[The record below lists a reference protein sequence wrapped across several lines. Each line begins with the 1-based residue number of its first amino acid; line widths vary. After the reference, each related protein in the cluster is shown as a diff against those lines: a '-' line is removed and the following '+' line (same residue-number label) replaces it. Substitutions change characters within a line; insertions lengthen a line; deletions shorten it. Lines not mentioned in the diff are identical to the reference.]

1 VTDIDEWSGATGQL
15 ARVRSVVGGTRIY
28 VEFPNGSLAWVGTP
42 EPVEF
47 PDGQIVMLFPDR
59 VEAAPA
65 DLWREDSIVS
75 VVRIKNGDTTVVEY
89 AGQIR
94 SIPTN
99 DVKYEVGNTVEFLP
113 SGVTRVLDSTPLS
126 LLDLPEI
133 ADKAIDEFEV
143 KDTRNLG
150 TFDDFGGL
158 PDVIDRARKL
168 IETPLKY
175 SKELSEIG
183 APQARGVLFIG
194 EPGTGKTM
202 LARIIAR
209 ESGAA
214 FYQIN
219 GPEVVSKWLG
229 QSEELLRKIFDRAK
243 AKPSAIIFFDE
254 FDSIAEERR
263 DESHEASRRLVAQL
277 LTLMD
282 DCNRS
287 QTGNVIVIAATNR
300 PNAIDPAL
308 RRPGR
313 FDWKIYFPLPD
324 RDGREQILKAS
335 CKKLNVVENLPHGEV
350 AEMTD
355 GWTPADL
362 AEIWKEAAILAVTDG
377 GRDRIMAE
385 DYIGGF
391 QWVNSLKQSVKEYE

>member
-1 VTDIDEWSGATGQL
+1 L
-15 ARVRSVVGGTRIY
+15 ARVRGVVGGTRIY
-28 VEFPNGSLAWVGTP
+28 VEFPNATYAWVGTP

-47 PDGQIVMLFPDR
+47 QDGQVVLLFPDR

-65 DLWREDSIVS
+65 DLWREGSMIS
-75 VVRIKNGDTTVVEY
+75 VVRIKNSETTVVEY
-89 AGQIR
+89 AGHIR

-99 DVKYEVGNTVEFLP
+99 DVNYEVGNTVELLS
-113 SGVTRVLDSTPLS
+113 SGVTKVLASTPLS
-126 LLDLPEI
+126 LLDFPGVT
-133 ADKAIDEFEV
+133 DKAIDEFEV
-143 KDTRNLG
+143 NDTRNLG

-158 PDVIDRARKL
+158 PDVIARARKL

-214 FYQIN
+214 FFQVN
-219 GPEVVSKWLG
+219 GPEIVSKWLG

-243 AKPSAIIFFDE
+243 KRRSAILFFDE

-287 QTGNVIVIAATNR
+287 QTGNIIVIAATNR
-300 PNAIDPAL
+300 PGAIDPAL

-313 FDWKIYFPLPD
+313 FDWKIYFPCPD
-324 RDGREQILKAS
+324 RGAREEILKAS
-335 CKKLNVVENLPHGEV
+335 SIKLNVVDNLPHDEV
-350 AEMTD
+350 AGMTD

-377 GRDRIMAE
+377 GRNKIMAE

-391 QWVNSLKQSVKEYE
+391 QWVSHLKQSVEEYE

>member
-1 VTDIDEWSGATGQL
+1 MEG
-15 ARVRSVVGGTRIY
+15 RSNGLGGPY
-28 VEFPNGSLAWVGTP
+28 QNSE
-42 EPVEF
+42 
-47 PDGQIVMLFPDR
+47 
-59 VEAAPA
+59 
-65 DLWREDSIVS
+65 
-75 VVRIKNGDTTVVEY
+75 TTVVEY

-94 SIPTN
+94 TIPTN
-99 DVKYEVGNTVEFLP
+99 DVEYEVGNTVEFLP
-113 SGVTRVLDSTPLS
+113 SGVTKVLDSTPLS
-126 LLDLPEI
+126 ILELPEI
-133 ADKAIDEFEV
+133 GDKAISEFEV
-143 KDTRNLG
+143 KDTHNLG

-158 PDVIDRARKL
+158 PDIIERARKL
-168 IETPLKY
+168 IETLLRY

-229 QSEELLRKIFDRAK
+229 QSEELLRKIFDHAK
-243 AKPSAIIFFDE
+243 TKPNAIIFFDE

-287 QTGNVIVIAATNR
+287 QTGNIIVIAATNR
-300 PNAIDPAL
+300 PNAIDSAL
-308 RRPGR
+308 RRPGW
-313 FDWKIYFPLPD
+313 FDWKIYFPVPS
-324 RDGREQILKAS
+324 RGGREQILKAS
-335 CKKLNVVENLPHGEV
+335 CRKLNVVDNLPHGEV
-350 AEMTD
+350 ADMTD

-377 GRDRIMAE
+377 GRQEIMAE
-385 DYIGGF
+385 GYIAGF
-391 QWVNSLKQSVKEYE
+391 QWVNSFRQSAREYE